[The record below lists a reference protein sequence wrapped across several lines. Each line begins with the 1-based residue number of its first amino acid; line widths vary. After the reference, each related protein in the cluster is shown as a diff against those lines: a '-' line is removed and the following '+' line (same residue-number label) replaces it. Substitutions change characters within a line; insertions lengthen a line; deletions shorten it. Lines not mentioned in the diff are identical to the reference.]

1 MMESLTLAQVLLVI
15 GFIWIAYYIFIGLP
29 AEMAY
34 KRNRSQIFWVLVSL
48 IFTPFAAIGLLLLVG
63 QGRSE

>member
-1 MMESLTLAQVLLVI
+1 MENLAHVALVI
-15 GFIWIAYYIFIGLP
+15 GFVVAIYYLFIGIP